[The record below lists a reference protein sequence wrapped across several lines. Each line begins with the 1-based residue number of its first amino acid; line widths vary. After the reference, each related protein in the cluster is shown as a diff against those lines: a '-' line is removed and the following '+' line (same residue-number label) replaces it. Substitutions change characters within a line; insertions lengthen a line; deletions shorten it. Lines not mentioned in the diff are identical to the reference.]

1 MSKSQ
6 VTKGAKRLQE
16 IMNTTN
22 SKPVGSLEE
31 RVQYVIDKLKISIVK
46 YNIDLLELFKK
57 VLKIFN

>member
-1 MSKSQ
+1 
-6 VTKGAKRLQE
+6 
-16 IMNTTN
+16 MNTTN